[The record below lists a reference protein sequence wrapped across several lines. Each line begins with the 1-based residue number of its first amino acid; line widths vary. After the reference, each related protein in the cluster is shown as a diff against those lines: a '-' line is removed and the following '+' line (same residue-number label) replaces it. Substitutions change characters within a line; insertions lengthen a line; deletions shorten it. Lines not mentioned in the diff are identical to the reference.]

1 VERIRM
7 IEYKGKTILLEDFSN
22 LQPGPEFY
30 MELEKAEQLIRR
42 QPPKSVLT
50 LFDATNSSFDAGVL
64 TALKNFVKGNTPFV
78 KYSAVVGIKGLKEIG
93 LASVSKAAGRPL
105 ELCDTREE
113 ALDFLAKL
121 E

>member
-1 VERIRM
+1 MERIRM

-30 MELEKAEQLIRR
+30 RELEKAVQLTRS

-50 LFDATNSSFDAGVL
+50 LFDATNSQFDAGVL
-64 TALKNFVKGNTPFV
+64 TALKNFVKGNTPFI
-78 KYSAVVGIKGLKEIG
+78 KYSAVVGMKGLKQIG
-93 LASVSKAAGRPL
+93 LAAVSKAAGRPL
-105 ELCDTREE
+105 ELFDTREE
-113 ALDFLAKL
+113 ALDFLTGL